1 MIEAKLM
8 REDGVLV
15 LIPSG
20 APDEVDFERLHLLVD
35 PYIEK
40 RGVLNGVMI
49 YADSYPGWEDFISLL
64 SQLRFIDEHRHKIKR
79 VAAVTDSG
87 FLSILPQVGNYFV
100 DAEVRHFSYEDHHV
114 AMEWLK
120 GAAGPGTSN
129 D

>member
-1 MIEAKLM
+1 MLEAKLM

-20 APDEVDFERLHLLVD
+20 TPDAVDFERLHLLVD

-40 RGVLNGVMI
+40 QGVLNGVMI
-49 YADSYPGWEDFISLL
+49 YAAASPGWEDFLSLL
-64 SQLRFIDEHRHKIKR
+64 SQLRFIDEHRQSIRR

-87 FLSILPQVGNYFV
+87 FLSILPQIGNYFV
-100 DAEVRHFSYEDHHV
+100 DAEVRHFQYDDHQV

-120 GAAGPGTSN
+120 GASGQAASN
-129 D
+129 T